1 MISKIYKSNLKLFKA
16 WSRKGKKRDF
26 KKELE
31 EQAKKEKAKTRL
43 EAKRVNPNY
52 SQAEIKR
59 RISENK
65 RSKNGA
71 KGS

>member
-1 MISKIYKSNLKLFKA
+1 MISKIYKSNLKIFKA

-31 EQAKKEKAKTRL
+31 EQTKKEKTKARL

-52 SQAEIKR
+52 TQAELRERIKKHKR
-59 RISENK
+59 DNK
-65 RSKNGA
+65 
-71 KGS
+71 